1 MRVEFFYGGANFS
14 ESVEQNLKCV
24 GDILALLLY
33 HPPLI
38 LETYE
43 IVIRQ
48 L

>member
-1 MRVEFFYGGANFS
+1 MRVEFLYGGANFS

-33 HPPLI
+33 HPLLI
-38 LETYE
+38 LKTCE